1 MLVKLGQDGAELQDE
16 AAMVPSQMNRTL
28 QDLTCWPIR
37 RLVVAV
43 EPVFECDLRNFL
55 GFG

>member
-1 MLVKLGQDGAELQDE
+1 MLVKLGQDGTELQDE
-16 AAMVPSQMNRTL
+16 ATVVPSQMNRTL
-28 QDLTCWPIR
+28 QDLTCRPIR
-37 RLVVAV
+37 RFAVAV

>member
-16 AAMVPSQMNRTL
+16 AAVVPSQMNRAL
-28 QDLTCWPIR
+28 QDLTCRPVC